1 MKKNILVAHGGG
13 PTPVMNSSL
22 QGVIEGARSASNG
35 GKLFA
40 ARFGAEGIL
49 GDDLLDLTDAPAGQ
63 VSLLGATPASAIG
76 SCRRKLGEADYPAVL
91 QCLKKHDIQCLLYN
105 GGNDSMDTCHKLSL
119 LAERSGMELS
129 VVGIP
134 KTIDND
140 LAVTD
145 HSPGYGSAARFA
157 AVAAAEI
164 GADASA
170 LPIHIVVME
179 VMGRHAGWLTAAA
192 SLGAAVSGCEMMT
205 LLPERPLDTGAFLA
219 EAERRFRLGR
229 GLLVAVSEG
238 VCGLDGRPIADSGI
252 VDGFGHRV
260 PGGAAQRL
268 SDLIMQEL
276 SIKSRSEK
284 PGLLGRASMAH
295 VSEVDRQEAYEVG
308 RRAVQAA
315 LAGRSGSMIAIRAER
330 SPQYAAQFIETP
342 LAGVA
347 NAEKKFPAEWI
358 EDFGV
363 SPAFA
368 DYCLPLLGGAL
379 PVFAHLR

>member
-22 QGVIEGARSASNG
+22 QGVIEGARSAANG
-35 GKLFA
+35 GRLYA

-49 GDDLLDLTDAPAGQ
+49 NDDLIDLTDVPAGT
-63 VSLLGATPASAIG
+63 VELLAATPASAIG

-91 QCLKKHDIQCLLYN
+91 ECLKKHDIQCLLYN
-105 GGNDSMDTCHKLSL
+105 GGNDSMDTCYKLSA
-119 LAERSGMELS
+119 LAERSGMELT
-129 VVGIP
+129 VIGIP

-140 LAVTD
+140 LAETD

-179 VMGRHAGWLTAAA
+179 VMGRNAGWLTAAA
-192 SLGAAVSGCEMMT
+192 GLGAAVSGCEMMT
-205 LLPERPLDTGAFLA
+205 LLPEQPLDTNAFLQ
-219 EAERRFRLGR
+219 EAERRFRRGR

-238 VCGLDGRPIADSGI
+238 VCGLDGKPIADSGI
-252 VDGFGHRV
+252 VDGFGHKV

-295 VSEVDRQEAYEVG
+295 VSETDRREAYGVG
-308 RRAVQAA
+308 RCAVQAA
-315 LAGRSGSMIAIRAER
+315 LAGRTGSMIAIRAER
-330 SPQYAAQFIETP
+330 TNGYAAQLIEVP
-342 LAGVA
+342 LEKVA
-347 NAEKKFPAEWI
+347 NTEKKFPSAWMGRFE
-358 EDFGV
+358 V
-363 SPAFA
+363 SDAFTE
-368 DYCLPLLGGAL
+368 YCLPLLGGAL
-379 PVFAHLR
+379 PTFAHLR

>member
-35 GKLFA
+35 GRLFA

-49 GDDLLDLTDAPAGQ
+49 NDDLIDLTDVPAST
-63 VSLLGATPASAIG
+63 VSLLSDTPASAIG
-76 SCRRKLGEADYPAVL
+76 SCRRKLTEADYPAVL
-91 QCLKKHDIQCLLYN
+91 DCLKKHDIQCLLYN
-105 GGNDSMDTCHKLSL
+105 GGNDSMDTCHKLSV

-129 VVGIP
+129 VIGIP

-140 LAVTD
+140 LAETD

-179 VMGRHAGWLTAAA
+179 VMGRNAGWLTAAA
-192 SLGAAVSGCEMMT
+192 GLGAAVSGCEMMT
-205 LLPERPLDTGAFLA
+205 LLPEQPLDTKAFLQ
-219 EAERRFRLGR
+219 EAERRYRRGH

-238 VCGLDGRPIADSGI
+238 VCGLDGKPIADSGI
-252 VDGFGHRV
+252 VDGFGHKV

-295 VSEVDRQEAYEVG
+295 VSETDRREAYGVG
-308 RRAVQAA
+308 RCAVLSA
-315 LAGRSGSMIAIRAER
+315 LEGRTGSMIAIRAER
-330 SPQYAAQFIETP
+330 KNGYAAQLVEVP
-342 LAGVA
+342 LEKVA
-347 NAEKKFPAEWI
+347 NTEKKFPAEWM
-358 EDFGV
+358 ERFAV
-363 SPAFA
+363 SDAFA

-379 PVFAHLR
+379 PAFAHLR

>member
-22 QGVIEGARSASNG
+22 QGVIEGARSAANG
-35 GKLFA
+35 GRLYA

-49 GDDLLDLTDAPAGQ
+49 NDDLIDLTDVPAGT
-63 VSLLGATPASAIG
+63 VELLAATPASAIG

-91 QCLKKHDIQCLLYN
+91 ECLKKHDIQCLLYN
-105 GGNDSMDTCHKLSL
+105 GGNDSMDTCYKLSA
-119 LAERSGMELS
+119 LAERSGMELT
-129 VVGIP
+129 VIGIP

-140 LAVTD
+140 LAETD

-179 VMGRHAGWLTAAA
+179 VMGRNAGWLTAAA
-192 SLGAAVSGCEMMT
+192 GLGAAVSGCEMMT
-205 LLPERPLDTGAFLA
+205 LLPEQPLDTNAFLQ
-219 EAERRFRLGR
+219 EAERRFRRGR

-238 VCGLDGRPIADSGI
+238 VCGLDGKPIADSGI
-252 VDGFGHRV
+252 VDGFGHKV

-295 VSEVDRQEAYEVG
+295 VSETDRREAYGVG
-308 RRAVQAA
+308 RCAVQAA
-315 LAGRSGSMIAIRAER
+315 LAGRTGSMIAIRAER
-330 SPQYAAQFIETP
+330 TNGYAAQLIEVP
-342 LAGVA
+342 LEKVA
-347 NAEKKFPAEWI
+347 NTEKKFPSAWMGRFE
-358 EDFGV
+358 V
-363 SPAFA
+363 SDAFTK
-368 DYCLPLLGGAL
+368 YCLPLLGGAL
-379 PVFAHLR
+379 PTFAHLR

>member
-1 MKKNILVAHGGG
+1 
-13 PTPVMNSSL
+13 
-22 QGVIEGARSASNG
+22 
-35 GKLFA
+35 
-40 ARFGAEGIL
+40 
-49 GDDLLDLTDAPAGQ
+49 
-63 VSLLGATPASAIG
+63 
-76 SCRRKLGEADYPAVL
+76 
-91 QCLKKHDIQCLLYN
+91 
-105 GGNDSMDTCHKLSL
+105 
-119 LAERSGMELS
+119 
-129 VVGIP
+129 
-134 KTIDND
+134 
-140 LAVTD
+140 
-145 HSPGYGSAARFA
+145 
-157 AVAAAEI
+157 
-164 GADASA
+164 
-170 LPIHIVVME
+170 ME
-179 VMGRHAGWLTAAA
+179 VMGRNAGWLTAAA

-260 PGGAAQRL
+260 PGGEAQRL